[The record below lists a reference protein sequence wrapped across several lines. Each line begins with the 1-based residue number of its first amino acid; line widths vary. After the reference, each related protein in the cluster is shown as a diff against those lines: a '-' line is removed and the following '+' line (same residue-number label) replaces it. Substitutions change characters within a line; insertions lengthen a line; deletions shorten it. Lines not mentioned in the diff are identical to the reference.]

1 MELLETTRPD
11 MLLLDLDMPRM
22 DGFEVLARLRASPEH
37 ARTPVIVAT
46 GREDVAAIDRAFQA
60 GATGFV
66 VKPLN
71 WRLLSYQ
78 IRYVDRT
85 HRTEMALVESE
96 RTARAALNDLCLA
109 GSRFMADALGA
120 APRLKDGAGAYLG
133 ALEGASRVARSG

>member
-1 MELLETTRPD
+1 
-11 MLLLDLDMPRM
+11 M

-46 GREDVAAIDRAFQA
+46 GREDVDAIDRAFQA

-78 IRYVDRT
+78 IRYVYRT

-96 RTARAALNDLCLA
+96 LAARTALNDLCLA
-109 GSRFMADALGA
+109 GSRFVADALGA
-120 APRLKDGAGAYLG
+120 APRLKDEAAACLG
-133 ALEGASRVARSG
+133 ALEDASRVVRSG